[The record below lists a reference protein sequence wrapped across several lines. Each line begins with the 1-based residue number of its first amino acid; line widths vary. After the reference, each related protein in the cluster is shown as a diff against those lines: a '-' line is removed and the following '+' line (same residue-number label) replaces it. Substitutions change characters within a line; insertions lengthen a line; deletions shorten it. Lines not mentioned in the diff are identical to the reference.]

1 MKGHHIEHPA
11 FYDDELFCNDKFC
24 LFNTVF
30 FTVAAAVVSLAVA
43 VVVVYIIFHCS
54 RVVL

>member
-11 FYDDELFCNDKFC
+11 FYELSCNDKFC

-43 VVVVYIIFHCS
+43 VVVYFIFHCS
-54 RVVL
+54 RVFL